1 MRLPTW
7 PFGYR
12 AEERAMGKLRL
23 WVMAMLGAAL
33 LLAAACKTAPPAG
46 QSAAGGGQATSATSS
61 ESEIAGYQAP
71 PGTSGQ
77 PQAAAKA
84 AVAPT
89 QAAAGQQTLTV
100 ARSTDRSGRTSSNP
114 ARVASTAPA
123 RTPSRKGG
131 ALQALE
137 KLYDSV
143 KKRTIDSED
152 FRGTAL
158 AVLILL
164 GMSGFVVAL
173 ALNARRRRK
182 LTPSSLDSRL

>member
-1 MRLPTW
+1 MRLRKW

-12 AEERAMGKLRL
+12 AEGRAMRKLRL
-23 WVMAMLGAAL
+23 LVMAMLAGAL
-33 LLAAACKTAPPAG
+33 LLAAACKTAPPSG
-46 QSAAGGGQATSATSS
+46 QSAAGGSQATSATSS
-61 ESEIAGYQAP
+61 ESGTAGYQAA

-77 PQAAAKA
+77 LQAAAKA
-84 AVAPT
+84 VVAQT
-89 QAAAGQQTLTV
+89 QTAAGQQTLTV

-114 ARVASTAPA
+114 ARGASTAPA

-131 ALQALE
+131 VLQALE

-152 FRGTAL
+152 FKGAAL

-164 GMSGFVVAL
+164 GMSGIVLAL

-182 LTPSSLDSRL
+182 LTPSSSDSRL